1 MFFAYT
7 KMLGRTDTRTRERM
21 YCQTIR
27 TVRDISRDDR
37 AIIATCS
44 LRTPTDRLKENYS
57 IDEQFSL
64 PQLNARWFASDVIS
78 IKIPQ
83 INPCKNKNSVL
94 AYLIVFSEYGMTN
107 ASISSVAL
115 SLTATQ
121 IWVKRG

>member
-7 KMLGRTDTRTRERM
+7 KMLGRTDTRTRERL
-21 YCQTIR
+21 YCETIR

-57 IDEQFSL
+57 IDVQFSL
-64 PQLNARWFASDVIS
+64 PQLNARWFASDGIS

-83 INPCKNKNSVL
+83 INPCKNK
-94 AYLIVFSEYGMTN
+94 
-107 ASISSVAL
+107 
-115 SLTATQ
+115 
-121 IWVKRG
+121 